1 MATFTTMQ
9 KIFCLCLMLS
19 LFTVG
24 VGLFGVVELS
34 NISDDV
40 DELYNVH
47 MNGLDIIKDVNICV
61 LRIVREEKDL
71 IISTSEAENNA
82 QLHAMQVE
90 YSALDEYIKEIPKY
104 FISAE

>member
-24 VGLFGVVELS
+24 VGSFGIAELG

-71 IISTSEAENNA
+71 IISTSESENNA
-82 QLHAMQVE
+82 QLKAMHE
-90 YSALDEYIKEIPKY
+90 
-104 FISAE
+104 